1 MRWIAIAALVAL
13 IGCTAEPADT
23 GGGGGKTAPK
33 SGETKNGE
41 TKSGAPKADAP
52 AAKGRLTLVY
62 YNMPG

>member
-13 IGCTAEPADT
+13 VGCTAEPADN
-23 GGGGGKTAPK
+23 GGGRGGTAPK
-33 SGETKNGE
+33 NE
-41 TKSGAPKADAP
+41 APSNPP